1 MGSMQLF
8 TLLLLAISAIHLLF
22 SVVNAVD
29 QWLLK
34 NHRTSNR
41 AAKDK
46 KRIRRSG
53 WYVFFNPADLS
64 GKQTPSSGKQP
75 LPHRNTSRK
84 QQPRPRATARF

>member
-22 SVVNAVD
+22 SVVSAVG

-34 NHRTSNR
+34 NHRTSNI

-46 KRIRRSG
+46 RHIRRSN

-64 GKQTPSSGKQP
+64 GKQTPSRGKQP
-75 LPHRNTSRK
+75 LRHSNMSRN
-84 QQPRPRATARF
+84 QQPRPRMTARL

>member
-8 TLLLLAISAIHLLF
+8 TLLLVAISAIHLLF
-22 SVVNAVD
+22 SVVNAVG

-34 NHRTSNR
+34 NDRTSTI

-46 KRIRRSG
+46 RHVRRSN

-64 GKQTPSSGKQP
+64 GEQMPSSGKQP
-75 LPHRNTSRK
+75 LQHSNMRRN
-84 QQPRPRATARF
+84 QQPRPRMTARL